1 MPRPVPDPQQDS
13 LIEAIRRAV
22 AANGDAR
29 HALTGNLVAT
39 VAAIIRAFTG
49 WYDDLAVQRL
59 AKQVADVVT
68 PAQRVMASQE
78 DAYLSQ
84 VASTMSGRIV
94 RPVGPVDVSDLR
106 TGVPADQVYA
116 RLAEQYRWERSVG
129 TGEDDA
135 LAKILTRAGVMNTTD
150 VALAARSQ
158 AQSFFEEHK
167 VTGYR
172 RVLHPELS
180 KGGSCGLCIAA
191 SDRIYHRDQ
200 LLPLHA
206 RCIPGNTAVSA
217 IGVQAVTR
225 RLYSGAVVVL
235 TTASGQQVAITPNHP
250 ILTDQGWVPADFVNI
265 GDDVVSSAAG
275 QWAVGGG
282 PDEQHGPTSVEQ
294 IWRALTVDHGLHASS
309 VPLAAEDFHGDGL
322 DGEVDV
328 VFVDRLLPDIG
339 HVSFAQP
346 PHHAGLV
353 SGGLDWA
360 QLSSLSR
367 LTELVGVGGQSTHGF
382 VGSARDLLSF
392 LAGGAEIS
400 SGSSFGQSTPGNL
413 VFSQDA
419 SDYITID
426 TVMGSQFGLRNP
438 RHVVVDDLHLGQ
450 VVTPETTR
458 FDPAGFEFA
467 GEGRRAYAE
476 LGRNLRNRLAAGV
489 CADRI
494 VEKRLVQ
501 GSHYVYNLHTV
512 GGWYSAANYI
522 VSNCACG
529 VMPIVGSFDAGNS
542 LNNLDLSDLYNAAG
556 STSAADLKKTRWQ
569 VNEHGELGPVLA
581 PAGAEDRL
589 AA

>member
-1 MPRPVPDPQQDS
+1 MPRPVPDPQQES

-59 AKQVADVVT
+59 AKQVADLVT
-68 PAQRVMASQE
+68 PTQRVMASQE

-106 TGVPADQVYA
+106 VGVPADQVYA

-135 LAKILTRAGVMNTTD
+135 LAKVLTRAGVMNTTD

-206 RCIPGNTAVSA
+206 RC
-217 IGVQAVTR
+217 
-225 RLYSGAVVVL
+225 
-235 TTASGQQVAITPNHP
+235 
-250 ILTDQGWVPADFVNI
+250 
-265 GDDVVSSAAG
+265 
-275 QWAVGGG
+275 
-282 PDEQHGPTSVEQ
+282 
-294 IWRALTVDHGLHASS
+294 
-309 VPLAAEDFHGDGL
+309 
-322 DGEVDV
+322 
-328 VFVDRLLPDIG
+328 
-339 HVSFAQP
+339 
-346 PHHAGLV
+346 
-353 SGGLDWA
+353 
-360 QLSSLSR
+360 
-367 LTELVGVGGQSTHGF
+367 
-382 VGSARDLLSF
+382 
-392 LAGGAEIS
+392 
-400 SGSSFGQSTPGNL
+400 
-413 VFSQDA
+413 
-419 SDYITID
+419 
-426 TVMGSQFGLRNP
+426 
-438 RHVVVDDLHLGQ
+438 
-450 VVTPETTR
+450 
-458 FDPAGFEFA
+458 
-467 GEGRRAYAE
+467 
-476 LGRNLRNRLAAGV
+476 
-489 CADRI
+489 
-494 VEKRLVQ
+494 
-501 GSHYVYNLHTV
+501 
-512 GGWYSAANYI
+512 
-522 VSNCACG
+522 ACG
-529 VMPIVGSFDAGNS
+529 VMPIIGSFDAGNS
-542 LNNLDLSDLYNAAG
+542 LNNLDLADLYDAAG

-569 VNEHGELGPVLA
+569 VNAHGELGPVLA
-581 PAGAEDRL
+581 PKGAEDRL